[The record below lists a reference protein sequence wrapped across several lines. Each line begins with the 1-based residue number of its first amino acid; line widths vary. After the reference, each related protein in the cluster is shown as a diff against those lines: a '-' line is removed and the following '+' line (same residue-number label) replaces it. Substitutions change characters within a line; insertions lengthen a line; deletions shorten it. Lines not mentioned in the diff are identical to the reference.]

1 MENSTYGILYGNADA
16 NMSTKSTYT
25 NGKLY
30 LWNIL
35 LMEMLYQ
42 WTTQL
47 LENFTYVI
55 KDLRYWS

>member
-55 KDLRYWS
+55 KDL